1 MSLRRLYSL
10 MVTVMPME
18 DRPKPKL
25 RSARVSGT
33 NNDDEAAKDGCRL
46 KRGAKALYAMM
57 TPAGWE
63 GFSWAAGGFLRP
75 YMAADGD
82 GDEKKGRECL
92 VVL

>member
-1 MSLRRLYSL
+1 M
-10 MVTVMPME
+10 
-18 DRPKPKL
+18 
-25 RSARVSGT
+25 
-33 NNDDEAAKDGCRL
+33 AADGNA
-46 KRGAKALYAMM
+46 GAKALYAMM